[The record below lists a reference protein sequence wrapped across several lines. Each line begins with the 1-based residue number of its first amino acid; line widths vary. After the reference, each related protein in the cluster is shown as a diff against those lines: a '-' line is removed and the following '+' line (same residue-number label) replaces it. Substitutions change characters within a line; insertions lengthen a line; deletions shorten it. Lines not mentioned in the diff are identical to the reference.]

1 MVYLSAKLTI
11 IPFVK
16 LYVRKINGLENLPKK
31 TAFIAAANH
40 TSYMDHLMIAG
51 SIISHLDRKV
61 HFLAKKEHFDNFL
74 KKAWHDYAGAIPLD
88 RQKGGQETL
97 KWAVRALREG
107 KIIAIHP
114 EGTRSL
120 TGKLQRAKT
129 GVARLAV
136 MSRAPVI
143 PIGLIGTFEI
153 LPKGKYMPKFKKAVM
168 KQLQWVREEKRRLQ
182 SESKANVASLER
194 LQKLPVLTMK
204 TGIRP
209 VTSGSSS
216 KTTTYYE
223 QSNSGLLGEMAYAD
237 IPLRSGTRYFEQRH
251 HPSIPNKR
259 CLGPR
264 SWAYF
269 YYPQWQGWTA
279 GDGGPRLDF

>member
-16 LYVRKINGLENLPKK
+16 LYIRKINGLENLPKK

-51 SIISHLDRKV
+51 IIISHLNRKV

-114 EGTRSL
+114 DGTRSL

-129 GVARLAV
+129 GVARPAV
-136 MSRAPVI
+136 MSKAPVI

-153 LPKGKYMPKFKKAVM
+153 LPKGKYIPKFKKAVM
-168 KQLQWVREEKRRLQ
+168 NIGNPMHFPE
-182 SESKANVASLER
+182 
-194 LQKLPVLTMK
+194 
-204 TGIRP
+204 
-209 VTSGSSS
+209 
-216 KTTTYYE
+216 YY
-223 QSNSGLLGEMAYAD
+223 NKK
-237 IPLRSGTRYFEQRH
+237 I
-251 HPSIPNKR
+251 NKR
-259 CLGPR
+259 MLR
-264 SWAYF
+264 EVTNRIMKEIAKLSKQKY
-269 YYPQWQGWTA
+269 
-279 GDGGPRLDF
+279 DFD